1 MRRFAANYIFPVS
14 QPPLK
19 NGIVEVDSVGN
30 IINLIDTNG
39 NLTESR
45 NLEFY
50 NGVIVPGFINAHC
63 HLELSELKGK
73 LNQGLTLPGF
83 VSEMIAFKKQ
93 SDSAETL
100 PAMVLHDDLMK
111 RNGIV
116 AVGDIVNT
124 NKSIEVKQNSKI
136 YYHTFIEALGLHNE
150 SNKVFNNNLSLY
162 NQFVK
167 AGLTSSIVPHAPYSV
182 SEGLFKLIRDFAE
195 DNNSILS
202 IHMQESSF
210 ENEMFTSK
218 KGKLVEL
225 FERIGIDLSNWIPTG
240 ESSFESIAKHLPN
253 QNTILFIHNLYSSH
267 HEIVKANKNFK
278 NAYFILCPLSNYFI
292 ENKYP
297 NLTNFIP
304 FSDKV
309 AIGTD
314 SLASNN
320 TLSILEEM
328 KALVKIN
335 DNLSFEMLLQWATL
349 NGARAL
355 QIDKRIGSIEIG
367 KKPGINL
374 ITDFDFSRMNITE
387 KSTVKVLI

>member
-93 SDSAETL
+93 SDFTETL

-136 YYHTFIEALGLHNE
+136 YYHTFVETLGLHNE

>member
-1 MRRFAANYIFPVS
+1 MRRIAANYIFPIS
-14 QPPLK
+14 HHPLK
-19 NGIVEVDSVGN
+19 NGILEIDEQGT
-30 IINLIDTNG
+30 ILNLIDTNG
-39 NLTESR
+39 DLTESR

-50 NGVIVPGFINAHC
+50 NGVIVPGFVNTHC

-93 SDSAETL
+93 SDSANSL
-100 PAMVLHDDLMK
+100 SAMVLHDDLMQ

-116 AVGDIVNT
+116 AVADIVNT

-150 SNKVFNNNLSLY
+150 SNKVFNNNLTLY

-167 AGLTSSIVPHAPYSV
+167 AGLNSSIVPHAPYSV
-182 SEGLFKLIRDFAE
+182 SEGLFKLIREFAE
-195 DNNSILS
+195 ENNSIVS

-210 ENEMFTSK
+210 ENEMFSAK

-225 FERIGIDLSNWIPTG
+225 FNRIGIDLSNWIPTG
-240 ESSFESIAKHLPN
+240 KSSFESTTKHLPN
-253 QNTILFIHNLYSSH
+253 KNTILFVHNLYSSF
-267 HEIVKANKNFK
+267 HEIKEASRGFK
-278 NAYFILCPLSNYFI
+278 NAYFVLCPLSNYFI

-297 NLTNFIP
+297 DLTNFIP
-304 FSDKV
+304 FSDQIT
-309 AIGTD
+309 IGTD

-328 KALVKIN
+328 KTLVKIN
-335 DNLSFEMLLQWATL
+335 AGLSFERVLQWATL
-349 NGARAL
+349 NGAKAL
-355 QIDKRIGSIEIG
+355 QIDKSIGSIEIG

-374 ITDFDFSRMNITE
+374 ITDFDFTNMNITD
-387 KSTVKVLI
+387 KSTVRVLI